1 MAATSRRKYFGRMSS
16 PTTRLEL
23 DTLGPAT
30 RKAAQLFERIY
41 LELEQRPVSPPGSAE
56 DVRALF
62 AGSLEEQGVGLERTL
77 EDFETKVL
85 PHSMGIAHPLYMG
98 LVNSSP
104 LPAAALADSLV
115 SALNNNAGAFH
126 ASPAMSACEEEV
138 CRGFLRLVG
147 FPTSAAGMVLPGGT
161 FANLQA
167 LAVARSASRLSVAE
181 LPLARIYVSE
191 ASHFSVL
198 RAARVVGLA
207 SEQLVSIP
215 TVGRDAMDV
224 EALGTRLEQD
234 RRDGLRPMAVV
245 ANLGSTGT
253 GGIDPLSAIADL
265 CARHAVWLH
274 VDACYGGAALLLPEF
289 RERLVGVERAD
300 SVAIDPHKWFFIPM
314 TAGLLLLREP
324 RHAHE
329 AFDDA
334 ASYIPSADTDAWRW
348 GIPTSRRASGFVIWM
363 GLRAHGW
370 STVREAVRRNIA
382 LARKLEEGLRAAGFE
397 VLPNGELSVVCARC
411 PTEGLSADEGDAL
424 QVKLARRVSDSGQA
438 WFATVRHR
446 GRSWLRFNLVNLHV
460 QPSHVERMIEFVT
473 RAR

>member
-1 MAATSRRKYFGRMSS
+1 MDATAHRKYFGHVTAT
-16 PTTRLEL
+16 TTRLEL

-30 RKAAQLFERIY
+30 RQAARLFERIY
-41 LELEQRPVSPPGSAE
+41 LELEQRPVAPPESAE
-56 DVRALF
+56 HVRSLF
-62 AGSLEEQGVGLERTL
+62 AGSLEDQGVGLERTL
-77 EDFETKVL
+77 EEFETKVL

-147 FPTSAAGMVLPGGT
+147 FPDSARGMVLPGGT

-167 LAVARSASRLSVAE
+167 LTVARSASRLSVAE
-181 LPLARIYVSE
+181 LPLARVYVSE
-191 ASHFSVL
+191 ATHFSVS
-198 RAARVVGLA
+198 RAVRVVGLS
-207 SEQLVSIP
+207 SEQIVSIP
-215 TVGRDAMDV
+215 TLGRDAMDV
-224 EALGTRLEQD
+224 EALGARLEQD
-234 RRDGLRPMAVV
+234 RREGLRPMAVV
-245 ANLGSTGT
+245 ATLGTTGT
-253 GGIDPLSAIADL
+253 GGIDPLAAIADL
-265 CARHAVWLH
+265 CTRHAVWLH
-274 VDACYGGAALLLPEF
+274 VDACYGGAALLLPEL
-289 RERLVGVERAD
+289 RDRLVGVERAD

-329 AFDDA
+329 AFDDP
-334 ASYIPSADTDAWRW
+334 ASYIPSGETDSWRW

-382 LARKLEEGLRAAGFE
+382 LARRLEEGLRAAGLE

-411 PTEGLSADEGDAL
+411 PTEGLSATEGDAL
-424 QVKLARRVSDSGQA
+424 HTELARRVSDSGQA

-460 QPSHVERMIEFVT
+460 QTRHVERMIELVSS
-473 RAR
+473 AR